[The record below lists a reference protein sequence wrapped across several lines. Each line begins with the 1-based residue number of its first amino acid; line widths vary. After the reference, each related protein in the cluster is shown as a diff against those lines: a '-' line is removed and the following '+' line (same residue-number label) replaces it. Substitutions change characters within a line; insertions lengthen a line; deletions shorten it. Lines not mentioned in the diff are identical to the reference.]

1 MIRHTSGVVCVAVT
15 ADRARTLDLPQMVSN
30 NQDLKHTAF
39 TVSVDYKAGLTT
51 GISAKERANTI
62 LALSD
67 NKTKTN
73 DFVRPGHVFPLV
85 ADRALLAGRAGH
97 TEAAVALSALTDQ
110 TLVGVLSELVNDD
123 GTMMTGEKVKEF
135 ARSNNLQIISIAELT
150 RYFLESKIV
159 IKPDLVEYNW
169 SDLPRENKDWKIAT
183 EFGSNGHTHAILS
196 YGEIKPTGMLVRI
209 HSECL
214 TGEAFGS
221 TRCDCKDQLNKAME
235 EIERAG
241 SGLVIYLRGHE
252 GRGIGLSEK
261 IKAYKLQ
268 DEGLDTVEANLAL
281 GHSADLRS
289 WDDAALILKK
299 GLDIEPILHGGGQ
312 ERDIRSGTFNTP
324 GIVAFTAAA
333 TEAIENRK
341 ERELK
346 IRELKNELIQTIK
359 KNVSDIVVNAD
370 QEKSLP
376 GILSITFP
384 KTDSEGLLLL
394 LDAEGIA
401 CSTGSACSAGV
412 QRPSHVLLAMGLSED
427 ETTSTLRFSLSY
439 TNTVNEIAKLGA
451 VIASVVARSKSASGK
466 K

>member
-1 MIRHTSGVVCVAVT
+1 MVESSLTALNKQVKKLGNASSLHSAGRSVRKDLETAREELAEAVGCAASEIIFTATGTEANNLAIKGLFWKGAKANKKVIITSTFEHHAVMDPINWLAEHEGAQIVAIKV
-15 ADRARTLDLPQMVSN
+15 DRKGFIDLEELEQAVKKYHDEISFISIMHSN
-30 NQDLKHTAF
+30 NEVGTLQDIAQVVKIARDI
-39 TVSVDYKAGLTT
+39 SVHSDCVQSFGKVDLSFKKLGLTAAT
-51 GISAKERANTI
+51 ISAHKI
-62 LALSD
+62 
-67 NKTKTN
+67 
-73 DFVRPGHVFPLV
+73 GGPL
-85 ADRALLAGRAGH
+85 
-97 TEAAVALSALTDQ
+97 
-110 TLVGVLSELVNDD
+110 GV
-123 GTMMTGEKVKEF
+123 
-135 ARSNNLQIISIAELT
+135 
-150 RYFLESKIV
+150 
-159 IKPDLVEYNW
+159 
-169 SDLPRENKDWKIAT
+169 
-183 EFGSNGHTHAILS
+183 
-196 YGEIKPTGMLVRI
+196 
-209 HSECL
+209 
-214 TGEAFGS
+214 
-221 TRCDCKDQLNKAME
+221 
-235 EIERAG
+235 
-241 SGLVIYLRGHE
+241 
-252 GRGIGLSEK
+252 
-261 IKAYKLQ
+261 
-268 DEGLDTVEANLAL
+268 
-281 GHSADLRS
+281 
-289 WDDAALILKK
+289 AALILKK

-324 GIVAFTAAA
+324 GIVAFAAAA